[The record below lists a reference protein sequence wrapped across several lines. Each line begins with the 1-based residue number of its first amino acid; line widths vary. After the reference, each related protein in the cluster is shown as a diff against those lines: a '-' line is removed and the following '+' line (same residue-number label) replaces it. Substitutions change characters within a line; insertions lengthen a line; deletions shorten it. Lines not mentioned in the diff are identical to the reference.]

1 MAIELIGIDLD
12 GTLFHQGETP
22 SSESIR
28 VLRECAK
35 SGIHVCICTGRSLV
49 QISGA
54 LAHGDEL
61 DELCVLTNGASIMN
75 WKTNTYVVERRI
87 APDVVDP
94 LLRTLAED
102 CLSVPGRHFSATG
115 MYKTHVYRPCASQ
128 TMLDRLNGASSSYIM
143 LHETLDD
150 FIRASRSDIQRIDYS
165 VPFTDGGRVV
175 AMLSPIVE
183 LDSTTGD
190 PRRLELVPK
199 GINKG
204 DGLSRL
210 AAHYGI
216 ERECVMAVGD
226 GINDDSMIQWA
237 GLGVAMGNAV
247 ESLKR
252 IADVVTDTNAN
263 DGLAKAI
270 QRYALG
276 RRIE

>member
-12 GTLFHQGETP
+12 GTLYHQGETP
-22 SSESIR
+22 SDESVR
-28 VLRECAK
+28 VLRDCAR

-61 DELCVLTNGASIMN
+61 DELCVLTNGASIVN
-75 WKTNTYVVERRI
+75 WKTNAYVLERRI
-87 APDVVDP
+87 DPDAVDP
-94 LLRTLAED
+94 LLRALVED
-102 CLSVPGRHFSATG
+102 CLSVPGRHLSATG
-115 MYKTHVYRPCASQ
+115 MYTTHVYRSCASQ
-128 TMLDRLNGASSSYIM
+128 AMLDRLNGKMHSYIQ
-143 LHETLDD
+143 LYETLDE
-150 FIRASRSDIQRIDYS
+150 FIRASKPDIQRIDYS
-165 VPFTDGGRVV
+165 VPFTDGERVLK
-175 AMLSPIVE
+175 MLSPIVA

-216 ERECVMAVGD
+216 KRECVMAVGD

-247 ESLKR
+247 ESLKKV
-252 IADVVTDTNAN
+252 ADVVTDTSAN

-270 QRYALG
+270 ERYALG
-276 RRIE
+276 R